1 MRTCLWGDLMF
12 QGVGRV
18 WGGADASPSA
28 VLGQGVCG
36 DPGAGTASLCPA
48 PSVGCMTSE
57 DRARGAAQ
65 EGLGPDALRSHAGTH
80 THPQPCPFFLGAW
93 LLSALTF

>member
-1 MRTCLWGDLMF
+1 MRTCLWGDLLL

-18 WGGADASPSA
+18 GGGADASPSP

-36 DPGAGTASLCPA
+36 DRGVGTASLCPA

-57 DRARGAAQ
+57 GRARGAA
-65 EGLGPDALRSHAGTH
+65 
-80 THPQPCPFFLGAW
+80 
-93 LLSALTF
+93 

>member
-1 MRTCLWGDLMF
+1 MF

-18 WGGADASPSA
+18 WGGADASPSP

-36 DPGAGTASLCPA
+36 DRGAGTASLCPA

-57 DRARGAAQ
+57 GRATLEETVVAALAQIEEKRYDVALLAKGIPADRIYKYGFAF
-65 EGLGPDALRSHAGTH
+65 EGKTVLIEKA
-80 THPQPCPFFLGAW
+80 
-93 LLSALTF
+93 